1 MKAIFFH
8 VPKTGGVAIGTLL
21 HKVEEVETPPH
32 IEYDTIHEKYSQD
45 ILDRSIKCAF
55 VRNPFDRFVSAYHY
69 LYQQDENHKYW
80 IFDRPVSS
88 IVQKYHTFNDFCR
101 IFNDTHDINTYCH
114 FIPMEKYLCKDDKIM
129 MDFIGRFERIEE
141 DYRAMKKIIG
151 IHAPKLEKRN
161 VSIHGP
167 WQEYYKDSFAFDLV
181 RRWYRKDFEIF
192 NYSMEI

>member
-32 IEYDTIHEKYSQD
+32 IEYDIIHTKYSQE
-45 ILDRSIKCAF
+45 ILDSSIKCAF

-69 LYQQDENHKYW
+69 LYQQDKNHPRWGHDYKCHIILRQYKG
-80 IFDRPVSS
+80 FS
-88 IVQKYHTFNDFCR
+88 DFCR
-101 IFNDTHDINTYCH
+101 VFADIKEINNYCH
-114 FIPMEKYLCKDDKIM
+114 FLPMEKYLCKDNKIM
-129 MDFIGRFERIEE
+129 MDFIGRFENLEE